1 MLDDHKTTLYLD
13 YKQRLKKLHNTLEL
27 LKWMTTN
34 VMSDKGFSGLLKLK
48 NKMSLEDNKF
58 PYTTEEAT
66 QVVCSLQVWKCKIY
80 MLILMTAS
88 YTVVS
93 IMRN

>member
-1 MLDDHKTTLYLD
+1 
-13 YKQRLKKLHNTLEL
+13 
-27 LKWMTTN
+27 MTTN

-66 QVVCSLQVWKCKIY
+66 
-80 MLILMTAS
+80 
-88 YTVVS
+88 
-93 IMRN
+93 